1 MSLKGRA
8 WLPDSAMTD
17 GVLCMN
23 LTEQAIDWSQRW
35 FGSAPGVLVRFRT
48 NADAIRSPMGAASWE
63 TACQRLNLT
72 LERPGQLRIAAA
84 MLKLKLKQVKSKL
97 ADPDVRLLRD
107 LAGAC
112 IEDLIQRASGVFSLD
127 KNVRKAAEQFSDTMG
142 ADCVWYSISIGAI
155 GRSLDLR
162 IDHDAV
168 IAARKSLILGEARTL
183 PALGRREDAVA
194 RQSIRVGARIGSG
207 SIGLVELSSL
217 ARGDVLVLDA
227 GLGDRLDLTI
237 NGVVEAGAACEL
249 KQDGADLGLRLS
261 I

>member
-1 MSLKGRA
+1 MMSPKARA

-23 LTEQAIDWSQRW
+23 LTEQAIAWSQRW
-35 FGSAPGVLVRFRT
+35 FGSAPGVSVRFRA
-48 NADAIRSPMGAASWE
+48 NADAIRSPLGAASWE

-72 LERPGQLRIAAA
+72 LERPGQMRIAAA
-84 MLKLKLKQVKSKL
+84 MLKLKQVKSKL
-97 ADPDVRLLRD
+97 ADPDLKLLRD

-127 KNVRKAAEQFSDTMG
+127 RNVRKAAEQFSDDAGT
-142 ADCVWYSISIGAI
+142 DCVWYSISIGAI

-162 IDHDAV
+162 IGHDAV
-168 IAARKSLILGEARTL
+168 IAARKALIAGEPR
-183 PALGRREDAVA
+183 PQRALGRREEAVA
-194 RQSIRVGARIGSG
+194 RQSIRVGVRIGSG
-207 SIGLVELSSL
+207 SIGLSELSSL

-237 NGVVEAGAACEL
+237 NGALEAGAACEL